1 MEENELYNRIGETDL
16 NPTYKDGQTYQ
27 HTDINQMLGILK
39 TAINENYY
47 DIQRLLNGAKTVG
60 NANQLDDATLSRYID
75 EELQSDDNK
84 IPSSQQAKAY
94 MDALFAGYSAP
105 VRGVDYWT
113 EADQQQIVSDTA
125 NNVIEEITPD
135 LEEELAAKA
144 NINDIPTK
152 ISDLQ
157 NDSDF
162 LSENNLQMTNTGTVQ
177 NETQLENTT
186 GYSRVNK
193 IFGDTSQTGTPTPS
207 NPVNVSVVTGDVVV
221 TIKNNDNSL
230 SKIFQLALGD
240 IELCKI
246 ANYKDYIYYDNGK
259 WYTHKEI
266 GKIIL
271 DGTQSMTRTTTTSS
285 GVYRFQVNNIPEN
298 PIRST
303 TEISN
308 IICSHYVKK
317 SPTNTWNKNEGISFR
332 NPGINGFYIY
342 DDTHKTSTLDE
353 YKEWLAENN
362 VTVYYVLN
370 APVIEEITNNILIE
384 QLNQLRN
391 MELYEQ
397 VTNFLINSANA
408 LPTLD
413 IVYAITN
420 RDFYSKEETDDIIL
434 DTKNKLS
441 DQINNSN
448 YYSEITYVQ
457 ERYYDT
463 DCYIATI
470 PKYDNGN
477 NPINVYVDNDSTKTP
492 NQYAIANKTT
502 LTTNAGLT
510 YQNAGGNWKQGIVIG
525 NGEILNDAASDIT
538 YRDDNVYIGFT
549 EDRQLLEFQANQT
562 TAQQMLDAGVKNAYL
577 VFYRYMNN
585 GELEEHTDVP
595 NWTVES
601 PRMDIGITANGDI
614 VMLACDGRTENNIGL
629 TNEQALTIMQQYNC
643 VRAWRGDG
651 GGSTSLNIKGNKINR
666 NIDDNGTADRRILV
680 NFNVKKETVN
690 NEMAEAYGEISKQ
703 KQLLNKQI
711 RDDFNSK
718 LNKLS
723 SELSYQEGKC
733 YLRINNNTRNNISTT
748 DYENIIL
755 DGRYRHGTEVTVCK
769 DESDNIIGFTLNKS
783 GLFRVVVVAAFESQS
798 AGQKSIKITKGDDD
812 ETEWLNVISVEE
824 TGAGVYRQLVCETV
838 INHNNATPLKVK
850 LWKKGQ
856 VGDRWLRITAY
867 CEDIGNAVSV

>member
-47 DIQRLLNGAKTVG
+47 DIQRLLNGGKIVG
-60 NANQLDDATLSRYID
+60 NAKKLDGATLSRYID

-125 NNVIEEITPD
+125 SNVIEEITPD
-135 LEEELAAKA
+135 LEEALSAKA

-193 IFGDTSQTGTPTPS
+193 IFGNSSQATTPS
-207 NPVNVSVVTGDVVV
+207 PTNPVSVYVVKGDVNL
-221 TIKNNDNSL
+221 TIKNADNTL
-230 SKIFQLALGD
+230 SNTFLLSLGD
-240 IELCKI
+240 IELCKVGT
-246 ANYKDYIYYDNGK
+246 YKDYIYYQNNKWFKYKKIKKFIFNGTENWQITNSSNGK
-259 WYTHKEI
+259 RFQI
-266 GKIIL
+266 GLSNIL
-271 DGTQSMTRTTTTSS
+271 DTTGTSTVSAILSS
-285 GVYRFQVNNIPEN
+285 HFKAV
-298 PIRST
+298 SA
-303 TEISN
+303 
-308 IICSHYVKK
+308 
-317 SPTNTWNKNEGISFR
+317 TNTWNNVVGISYR
-332 NPGINGFYIY
+332 NPDVSGLYIY
-342 DDTHKTSTLDE
+342 DGTHTVLADFKT
-353 YKEWLAENN
+353 WLSNNN
-362 VTVYYVLN
+362 VTVYCVLKE
-370 APVIEEITNNILIE
+370 PVIEEITNITL
-384 QLNQLRN
+384 LNQLNAIRN
-391 MELYEQ
+391 ILLYNEE
-397 VTNFLINSANA
+397 TNFEITSSNA

-413 IVYAITN
+413 MVYAITN
-420 RDFYSKEETDDIIL
+420 RDFYSKEETNDIIYN
-434 DTKNKLS
+434 TKYELS

-448 YYSEITYVQ
+448 YYDEITYVE
-457 ERYYDT
+457 ERHDHT

-477 NPINVYVDNDSTKTP
+477 NQINVYVDKDDNKTP
-492 NQYAIANKTT
+492 NEYAISNKTT

-510 YQNAGGNWKQGIVIG
+510 YQNEGGTWKQGIVIG
-525 NGEILNDAASDIT
+525 NGQILNQAPNDIT

-562 TAQQMLDAGVKNAYL
+562 TAQQMLDAGVKNAFL

-595 NWTVES
+595 NWTTES
-601 PRMDIGITANGDI
+601 PRMDFGIKENGDI
-614 VMLACDGRTENNIGL
+614 IILACDGRTDNNAGL
-629 TNEQALTIMQQYNC
+629 TNEQALAIMQSKGC

-651 GGSTSLNIKGNKINR
+651 GGSASLNIKENKVNR
-666 NIDDNGTADRRILV
+666 NIDDNGTTDRKITV

-690 NEMAEAYGEISKQ
+690 AERADIYGEISKQ

-711 RDDFNSK
+711 RKDL
-718 LNKLS
+718 LNVIYGV
-723 SELSYQEGKC
+723 EYQEGKMFM
-733 YLRINNNTRNNISTT
+733 RINNNSLNNPVGTT
-748 DYENIIL
+748 YENMIL
-755 DGRYRHGTEVTVCK
+755 EGIYRHGETVRGLK
-769 DESDNIIGFTLNKS
+769 NDNNQLIGFNLNKN
-783 GLFRVVVVAAFESQS
+783 GMFRIVVVASFESNS
-798 AGQKSIKITKGDDD
+798 AGDRSIKITKGDTDTTD
-812 ETEWLNVISVEE
+812 WQVTVDVTE
-824 TGAGVYRQLVCETV
+824 TGTHYRQIVCDTV
-838 INHNNATPLKVK
+838 VNNSTGAVMPIK
-850 LWKKGQ
+850 LWRKGQ
-856 VGDRWLRITAY
+856 VGDRWLKITAY
-867 CEDIGNAVSV
+867 CEDLGNAESA